1 MNSIV
6 ANNPIPHTPD
16 IIPAEETIV
25 ALATPAGVGAIA
37 VVRVSGSETF
47 PIVNKLFRG
56 KNLEKQPSHTIHFGT
71 IRDGELIVDEVL
83 VSLFKAPS
91 SYTREDTIE
100 ISCHGSDYIIQK
112 ILKLII
118 QQGARLATP
127 GEFTQ
132 RAFLNGQLDL
142 AQAEAVADLIASDSA
157 ASHQTAIN
165 QIRGGF
171 SKQISQLR
179 ESLIHFASMI
189 ELELDFGEEDVE
201 FADRDDLRQLI
212 FQIQTVLV
220 PLIESFEMGNV
231 IKNGVPTVI
240 IGSPNAGKSTLLN
253 RLLNEE
259 KAIVSD
265 IAGTTR
271 DVIEDE
277 LLIEGIRFRLI
288 DTAGLRQ
295 ATDTI
300 EAIGIERTKQQME
313 KASLILYL
321 FDASEIELS
330 VISEQLLEFNAP
342 YLLVGNKVDKV
353 SSEKKAKF
361 EDAYP
366 NIVWISASN
375 DVNISQLKNI
385 LVNKVKTKEIK
396 TGDTIVTNLRHF
408 QHLKQTNESLE
419 NVLEGLSQSITGDF
433 LAQDIRFALHHLGEI
448 TGTITTDDLLKNIF
462 GKFCIGK

>member
-1 MNSIV
+1 MN
-6 ANNPIPHTPD
+6 
-16 IIPAEETIV
+16 EETIV
-25 ALATPAGVGAIA
+25 ALATPSGVGAIA
-37 VVRVSGSETF
+37 VIRVSGSETF
-47 PIVNKLFRG
+47 PIVNNLFKG
-56 KNLEKQPSHTIHFGT
+56 KNLELQPSHTIHFGT
-71 IRDGELIVDEVL
+71 IRDGKLVVDEVL
-83 VSLFKAPS
+83 VSLFKAPA

-118 QQGARLATP
+118 REGARLANA

-142 AQAEAVADLIASDSA
+142 AQAEAVADLIASDSE

-171 SKQISQLR
+171 SKQIAQLR
-179 ESLIHFASMI
+179 EQLINFASLI

-212 FQIQTVLV
+212 FRIQSVLV
-220 PLIESFEMGNV
+220 PLIESFAMGNV

-240 IGSPNAGKSTLLN
+240 VGKPNAGKSTLLN

-277 LLIEGIRFRLI
+277 LFIEGIRFRLI
-288 DTAGLRQ
+288 DTAGLRK
-295 ATDTI
+295 ATDMI
-300 EAIGIERTKQQME
+300 EAIGVERTMQQME
-313 KASLILYL
+313 KASLIIYL
-321 FDASEIELS
+321 FDASEIDLS
-330 VISEQLLEFNAP
+330 VISEQIVDFTVP
-342 YLLVGNKVDKV
+342 YLLVGNKVDKL
-353 SSEKKAKF
+353 SLDKKTAF
-361 EDAYP
+361 DTAYSD
-366 NIVWISASN
+366 IIWISASEN
-375 DVNISQLKNI
+375 QNIETLKDI
-385 LVNKVKTKEIK
+385 LVKKVKTKEIK
-396 TGDTIVTNLRHF
+396 TGDTVVTNLRHF
-408 QHLKQTNESLE
+408 QHLSQTNEALE
-419 NVLEGLSQSITGDF
+419 NVLEGLNQSITGDF

-448 TGTITTDDLLKNIF
+448 TGQITTDDLLANIF
-462 GKFCIGK
+462 SRFCIGK